1 MCGYDFRE
9 GQVMKAA
16 EDGRRYNVTHVLD
29 GAMDRSVLV
38 ERPMSSQ
45 LVLRHDARH
54 RATPTKQRRA
64 IEQPSGVLV
73 FVLTIVLVIVVI
85 AISML

>member
-1 MCGYDFRE
+1 MIALE
-9 GQVMKAA
+9 
-16 EDGRRYNVTHVLD
+16 VTM
-29 GAMDRSVLV
+29 A
-38 ERPMSSQ
+38 
-45 LVLRHDARH
+45 RHDARH

>member
-1 MCGYDFRE
+1 MIALE
-9 GQVMKAA
+9 
-16 EDGRRYNVTHVLD
+16 VTM
-29 GAMDRSVLV
+29 A
-38 ERPMSSQ
+38 
-45 LVLRHDARH
+45 RHDARH
-54 RATPTKQRRA
+54 RATPTKGRRA

>member
-1 MCGYDFRE
+1 M
-9 GQVMKAA
+9 
-16 EDGRRYNVTHVLD
+16 
-29 GAMDRSVLV
+29 S
-38 ERPMSSQ
+38 ER
-45 LVLRHDARH
+45 ARQ
-54 RATPTKQRRA
+54 ASCA